1 MIDKVQLFE
10 DFKDLKVLII
20 GDVMIDRYLWGAVH
34 RMSPEA
40 PVPVVH
46 LQQSDNRLGGAANVA
61 LNIKAMGAQPF
72 MVSIVGEDEDGKIF
86 QDLLPQEGIPSIGI
100 LSSKERITT
109 VKTRVI
115 AGAQHLLRI
124 DQEQTHSIS
133 DQDSQRLID
142 QVIHLLDQQKIDVIL
157 FQDYNKGVLNK
168 EVIEQVIAAAQ
179 KRKIP
184 TVVDPKF
191 DNFFTYKGVDLFKP
205 NLKEVTEALPFKVN
219 SELTALNK
227 AAEFIKTKLSNKYTL
242 ITLSE
247 KGIFLDLENESLI
260 IPTQPRQITDVC
272 GAGDTVISIAA
283 LGMGAQMDIKDISI
297 LANLAGGQ
305 VCEKVGVVAV
315 NKKQLE
321 EEYLRLLAGVEI
333 EK

>member
-124 DQEQTHSIS
+124 DQ
-133 DQDSQRLID
+133 
-142 QVIHLLDQQKIDVIL
+142 
-157 FQDYNKGVLNK
+157 
-168 EVIEQVIAAAQ
+168 
-179 KRKIP
+179 
-184 TVVDPKF
+184 
-191 DNFFTYKGVDLFKP
+191 
-205 NLKEVTEALPFKVN
+205 
-219 SELTALNK
+219 
-227 AAEFIKTKLSNKYTL
+227 
-242 ITLSE
+242 
-247 KGIFLDLENESLI
+247 
-260 IPTQPRQITDVC
+260 
-272 GAGDTVISIAA
+272 
-283 LGMGAQMDIKDISI
+283 
-297 LANLAGGQ
+297 
-305 VCEKVGVVAV
+305 
-315 NKKQLE
+315 
-321 EEYLRLLAGVEI
+321 
-333 EK
+333 